1 MLTQIAEAIA
11 YGAVNKGIAI
21 AIAFREQGLY
31 LTGALFG
38 LFLAQRGIKLAAD
51 SRDSLGEFF
60 ADFIEKLVI
69 ALIIFWVLEA
79 VIYTQFM
86 RDWLWEAFRS
96 LAFRAAGYV
105 SNVPGTGALG
115 ALEAA
120 LDQFQDGVIGALV
133 KAQDSLSGGASPIG
147 AALNYLKKHLW
158 TLLVAGLVI
167 VILGVA
173 KALAVGAF
181 CIGAVTFGVGAA
193 LGPLFIP
200 LLLNDRL
207 SNYFWSWFRFMIVS
221 AATLLVAVVVVV
233 LLAESLKPLAGPT
246 GTVTNEWSFL
256 LGSLSLNDLNFVI
269 VATKAIVIS
278 IFLAFVLSQIPEI
291 TNALFS
297 GSTAGIRSGAGPAL
311 RSLASGAR
319 QGGSLVGGAYRKL
332 TDGGGGG
339 KGGPKVPIPSP
350 SGGLAATKTLQ
361 SRMNEQGAK
370 QTLQRAYGE
379 TSGQVQARFD
389 RATPKEREG
398 LVSTAQQIE
407 ADRAGS
413 IERIQRA
420 AGVGRQAAAAIY
432 DHATP
437 SERETL
443 MKEADAVPGPR
454 EAGGASGAARGGGS
468 AFASG
473 SGGSNPRA
481 KTLERTPV
489 GDADAQGSTQ
499 GKGHM
504 GDGRND
510 APFEQAAAARDR
522 AQPTQEGWLERT
534 PDGTP
539 IAGSPEEVARA
550 ALAGDP
556 EAQRIAQLSN
566 VVAGAREKSERRR
579 SEGSGRTLK
588 RVEVPKGDE
597 DKK

>member
-38 LFLAQRGIKLAAD
+38 LFLAQRGIKLAVD

-96 LAFRAAGYV
+96 LALRAAGYV

-158 TLLVAGLVI
+158 TLLVAGIVI

-207 SNYFWSWFRFMIVS
+207 SAYFWSWFRFMIVS

-233 LLAESLKPLAGPT
+233 LLAESLKPIAGPS

-269 VATKAIVIS
+269 VATKAIVIA

-319 QGGSLVGGAYRKL
+319 QGGSVAMAAYRKIK
-332 TDGGGGG
+332 DGGGGGGGGG
-339 KGGPKVPIPSP
+339 KGGPNVPIPSP
-350 SGGLAATKTLQ
+350 SGGLGAAKTLQ
-361 SRMNEQGAK
+361 ARMNEAGAK

-379 TSGQVQARFD
+379 NSRQVQGRFD
-389 RATPKEREG
+389 RATPQERDG
-398 LVSTAQQIE
+398 LVSKAQQIQ
-407 ADRAGS
+407 ADRAGA

-420 AGVGRQAAAAIY
+420 AGVGRQAATAIY

-437 SERETL
+437 AEREKL
-443 MKEADAVPGPR
+443 MREADDVLGPR
-454 EAGGASGAARGGGS
+454 EAGGANGAARGGGS

-473 SGGSNPRA
+473 SAGSTARGQ
-481 KTLERTPV
+481 TLERTPV
-489 GDADAQGSTQ
+489 GDADAQAA
-499 GKGHM
+499 
-504 GDGRND
+504 GDSRND

-522 AQPTQEGWLERT
+522 SQPTQEGWLERT

-579 SEGSGRTLK
+579 SEGAGRTLE
-588 RVEVPKGDE
+588 RVQVPKADE